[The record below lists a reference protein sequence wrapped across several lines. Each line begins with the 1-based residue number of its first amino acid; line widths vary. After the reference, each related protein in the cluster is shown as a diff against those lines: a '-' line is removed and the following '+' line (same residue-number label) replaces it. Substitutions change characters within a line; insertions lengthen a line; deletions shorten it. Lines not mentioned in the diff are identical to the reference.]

1 MLGTAMVAAAVLS
14 CKKDEI
20 KQETLEVSPSKA
32 LQFLAKGNEDA
43 VLTIS
48 TNASSYE
55 VDAEEW
61 VITQKDGN
69 KLSVNVTDNESA
81 ERSCDMTISAGT
93 VIKITQAAGEA
104 DAISVAPTPLLFRAS
119 GNEPQTLTVTTNVE
133 DWTYDLTF
141 GENEEKGWFTVTPDD
156 ADPKSLTVTV
166 KDYTETDGERTGSI
180 DFSAG
185 KTVSQGYGGSDSVR
199 ASDFLLE

>member
-1 MLGTAMVAAAVLS
+1 MLGIAMVAAAVLS

-20 KQETLEVSPSKA
+20 KQETLEVSPSED

-48 TNASSYE
+48 ASASSYE
-55 VDAEEW
+55 VDAEDW
-61 VITQKDGN
+61 VITRKNG
-69 KLSVNVTDNESA
+69 K

-93 VIKITQAAGEA
+93 AEPVVIKITQAAGEA
-104 DAISVAPTPLLFRAS
+104 DAISVAPTSLLFRAS
-119 GNEPQTLTVTTNVE
+119 GNEPQTLAVTTNVE
-133 DWTYDLTF
+133 DWTYVATF
-141 GENEEKGWFTVTPDD
+141 GENEQEGWFTVTPDG

-166 KDYTETDGERTGSI
+166 TDYTETDGERTGSI

-185 KTVSQGYGGSDSVR
+185 DSQPGIWWK
-199 ASDFLLE
+199 

>member
-1 MLGTAMVAAAVLS
+1 MKKIFQVLLGTAMVAAAVLS

-20 KQETLEVSPSKA
+20 KQETLEVSPSKD

-55 VDAEEW
+55 VDAEDW

-69 KLSVNVTDNESA
+69 KLSVNVKDNKST

-93 VIKITQAAGEA
+93 AEPVVIKITQAAGEA
-104 DAISVAPTPLLFRAS
+104 DAISVGSHRLPERQMQFPWLRLHCCS
-119 GNEPQTLTVTTNVE
+119 GQAAT
-133 DWTYDLTF
+133 
-141 GENEEKGWFTVTPDD
+141 
-156 ADPKSLTVTV
+156 S
-166 KDYTETDGERTGSI
+166 R
-180 DFSAG
+180 
-185 KTVSQGYGGSDSVR
+185 R
-199 ASDFLLE
+199 H